1 MAPCHVAAGQEVLVM
16 QGWHF
21 TGTHEPLVLAEVT
34 LAPPGPGEVLIE
46 VRAAGLC
53 HSDVGM
59 LTEASWLRTLA
70 FRPIVLGHEISGVIA
85 AVGDG
90 VDQVAIGDRVG
101 VCPTGVGGAPGYVRH
116 GGFTAF
122 HVAPA
127 ADVVAVPDQVS
138 FELAAMGTDAGMT
151 AYHAMVTQGGV
162 AAGMKVGVIGLGG
175 LGQIGAR
182 VAVVTG
188 ADVHVAEPNQ
198 AAWPL
203 AHSIGATS
211 VVSDAAEWH
220 GGGFDLIVD
229 YAGYGTTTR
238 AATKAVR
245 RGGRV
250 VLIGMGAM
258 EFALDTMDMI
268 LSRVT
273 LVGAGGGTVHDI
285 AEVYRLMA
293 AGLLT
298 PEVRVIG
305 FHDIPAAIDDLQ
317 HHRIT
322 GRLVARLGESSE
334 A

>member
-1 MAPCHVAAGQEVLVM
+1 MK
-16 QGWHF
+16 GWQF
-21 TGTHEPLVLAEVT
+21 TGTHQPLVLADVV
-34 LAPPGPGEVLIE
+34 LAPPAPGEVLID

-59 LTEASWLRTLA
+59 MTEPTWLRTLA
-70 FRPIVLGHEISGVIA
+70 FTPIVLGHEISGVIA
-85 AVGDG
+85 AVGAG
-90 VDQVAIGDRVG
+90 VQHVKVGDRVG
-101 VCPTGVGGAPGYVRH
+101 VCPTGVGGAPGYARH
-116 GGFTAF
+116 GGFTAQ

-127 ADVVAVPDQVS
+127 DDVVLVPDGVS

-151 AYHAMVTQGGV
+151 AYHAMATQGGV

-182 VAVVTG
+182 VAVVRG
-188 ADVHVAEPNQ
+188 AEVHVAEPNR

-203 AHSIGATS
+203 ADSIGAAS
-211 VVSDAAEWH
+211 VVDDAAQWA
-220 GGGFDLIVD
+220 GGAFDLIVD

-238 AATKAVR
+238 AATKAVK

-258 EFALDTMDMI
+258 ELTLDTMDMI

-273 LVGAGGGTVHDI
+273 LVGSGGGTPQDI
-285 AEVYRLMA
+285 ADVYALMA
-293 AGLLT
+293 SGDLT
-298 PEVRVIG
+298 PEVHVIG
-305 FHDIPAAIDDLQ
+305 FHDIPAALDDLQ

-322 GRLVARLGESSE
+322 GRLVANLEGLSE
-334 A
+334 T

>member
-1 MAPCHVAAGQEVLVM
+1 M

-21 TGTHEPLVLAEVT
+21 TGTHEPLVLAEVN
-34 LAPPGPGEVLIE
+34 LNPPGPGEVLID

-59 LTEASWLRTLA
+59 LTESSWLRTLA

-90 VDQVAIGDRVG
+90 VHDVKVGDPVG

-116 GGFTAF
+116 GGFTAQ

-127 ADVVAVPDQVS
+127 ADVVPIPPGVS
-138 FELAAMGTDAGMT
+138 FEWAAMGTDAGMT
-151 AYHAMVTQGGV
+151 AYHAMATQGGV
-162 AAGMKVGVIGLGG
+162 TAGMKVGVIGLGG

-182 VAVVTG
+182 VAVVKG
-188 ADVHVAEPNQ
+188 ADVHVAEPNR

-203 AHSIGATS
+203 AESIGATS
-211 VVSDAAEWH
+211 IVSDAADWA
-220 GGGFDLIVD
+220 GKNFDLIVD

-258 EFALDTMDMI
+258 EITLDTMDMI
-268 LSRVT
+268 LSRVN
-273 LVGAGGGTVHDI
+273 LIGSGGGTTGDI
-285 AEVYRLMA
+285 ADVYDLMA
-293 AGLLT
+293 AGLLN
-298 PEVRVIG
+298 PEVQVIG
-305 FHDIPAAIDDLQ
+305 FHDIPRALDDLA
-317 HHRIT
+317 HHRMT
-322 GRLVARLGESSE
+322 GRLVARYGDLPG